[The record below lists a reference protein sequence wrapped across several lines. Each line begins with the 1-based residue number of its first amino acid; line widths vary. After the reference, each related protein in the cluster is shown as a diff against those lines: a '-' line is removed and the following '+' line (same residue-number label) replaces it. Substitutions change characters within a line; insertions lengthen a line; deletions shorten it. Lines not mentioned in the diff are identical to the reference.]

1 MNPQEQ
7 NFISELMGESETIL
21 YLRARLQLLQG
32 RYAANNFSNSI
43 TDQELAAIPELSH
56 LVADE
61 MRRAMA
67 VVDAIV
73 NLLNNNIVVGGNT
86 DIAANHLIRL
96 KG

>member
-7 NFISELMGESETIL
+7 NFIAELMGEGENIL
-21 YLRARLQLLQG
+21 SLRARLQLLQG